1 MFYLKKSTKCNFLT
15 FLNDFNSFCFAY
27 LKIFSKLVASN
38 LLNLLAMKNIKR
50 LVILFT
56 LIFFASKVLFSD
68 FEISKSENKITAI
81 VSK

>member
-1 MFYLKKSTKCNFLT
+1 
-15 FLNDFNSFCFAY
+15 
-27 LKIFSKLVASN
+27 
-38 LLNLLAMKNIKR
+38 MKNIKR